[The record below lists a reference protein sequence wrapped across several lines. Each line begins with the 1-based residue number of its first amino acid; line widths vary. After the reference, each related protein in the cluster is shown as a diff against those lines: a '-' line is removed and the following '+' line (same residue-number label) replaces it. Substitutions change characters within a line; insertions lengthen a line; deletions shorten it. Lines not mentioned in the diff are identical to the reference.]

1 MKNLTAIM
9 LIGNMFF
16 STAITAGAQKSCAGS
31 ESVTVHLKSW
41 DFPVQRVRNAVL
53 FRAGMQIDADGAPNA
68 YGPRGKGLDSLA
80 NAKRG
85 DRFVGV
91 ITSRDGT
98 PIVQKRGVYKGFYV
112 SPTSLY
118 AAGGRES
125 SPRTYVDARKIPYI
139 ALPRGLAE
147 QFGVKLGDLAVVINQ
162 KNGRTAFAIYA
173 DSGPADKI
181 GEGSIA
187 LANALG
193 VNSDPRHG
201 GIQEEEIAYLLFPQ
215 SGLGQGKL
223 RTARD
228 IRHSAGKLFRQWG
241 GRGRL
246 KACLVES
253 R

>member
-1 MKNLTAIM
+1 MKKLTAIL
-9 LIGNMFF
+9 LIASVFS
-16 STAITAGAQKSCAGS
+16 STAIPAAGQSSCAGN
-31 ESVTVHLKSW
+31 ESAKVHLKSW
-41 DFPVQRVRNAVL
+41 DFPVQKVRNAVL

-68 YGPRGKGLDSLA
+68 YGPRGKGLDSIA

-91 ITSRDGT
+91 ITGPDGT
-98 PIVQKRGVYKGFYV
+98 PIVQKRGPYKGFYV
-112 SPTSLY
+112 SPTSLH

-125 SPRTYVDARKIPYI
+125 NPATYVDARRIPYI

-147 QFGVKLGDLAVVINQ
+147 QFSVTLGDLAVVVNQ
-162 KNGRTAFAIYA
+162 KNGRAAFAIYA

-187 LANALG
+187 LASALR

-201 GIQEEEIAYLLFPQ
+201 GIQEEEITYLLFPK

-228 IRHSAGKLFRQWG
+228 IRHSASKLFRQWG
-241 GRGRL
+241 GAGRL
-246 KACLVES
+246 KACLREE
-253 R
+253 

>member
-1 MKNLTAIM
+1 
-9 LIGNMFF
+9 
-16 STAITAGAQKSCAGS
+16 
-31 ESVTVHLKSW
+31 
-41 DFPVQRVRNAVL
+41 
-53 FRAGMQIDADGAPNA
+53 
-68 YGPRGKGLDSLA
+68 
-80 NAKRG
+80 
-85 DRFVGV
+85 
-91 ITSRDGT
+91 
-98 PIVQKRGVYKGFYV
+98 
-112 SPTSLY
+112 
-118 AAGGRES
+118 
-125 SPRTYVDARKIPYI
+125 
-139 ALPRGLAE
+139 
-147 QFGVKLGDLAVVINQ
+147 VKLGDLAVVINQ
-162 KNGRTAFAIYA
+162 KNGRSAFAIYA

-201 GIQEEEIAYLLFPQ
+201 GIQEEEITYLIFPQ

-241 GRGRL
+241 GAGRL

>member
-1 MKNLTAIM
+1 MRNLPAI
-9 LIGNMFF
+9 LFIASFF
-16 STAITAGAQKSCAGS
+16 FYPPASAAGQRSCAES
-31 ESVTVHLKSW
+31 ESATVRLKTW
-41 DFPVQRVRNAVL
+41 DLAVQKVRNAVL

-68 YGPRGKGLDSLA
+68 YGPRGKGLDSIA

-91 ITSRDGT
+91 ITSSDGM

-125 SPRTYVDARKIPYI
+125 SPSTYVDARKIPYI

-162 KNGRTAFAIYA
+162 KNGRSAFAIYA

-187 LANALG
+187 LANALR

-201 GIQEEEIAYLLFPQ
+201 GIQEEEITYLLFPN

-223 RTARD
+223 RTARE
-228 IRHSAGKLFRQWG
+228 IRQSASKLFRQWG
-241 GRGRL
+241 GAGRL
-246 KACLVES
+246 KACLLEK
-253 R
+253 